1 MLGSSIWGYQ
11 TQAED
16 RLGRVLSGV
25 GLLASLLGWNSALV
39 KGLAVGV
46 SLAKDA
52 LSGSSRDSAC
62 LDHPVVEFFGVLSR
76 PAMWVLHPL
85 GGVAAD
91 IGAPHPRRVQGI
103 VDITPLTLLI
113 APLFQDILEDLVL
126 PA

>member
-39 KGLAVGV
+39 KGLAVGF
-46 SLAKDA
+46 SLAKDT
-52 LSGSSRDSAC
+52 LSGSCRDSAC

-85 GGVAAD
+85 GRVAAD
-91 IGAPHPRRVQGI
+91 IRAPHPWRVQGV
-103 VDITPLTLLI
+103 VDIAPLTLLI
-113 APLFQDILEDLVL
+113 APLLQDILEDPFL